1 MDRPA
6 GIFDVRY
13 EKDMAIVRTGPQ
25 WAVLIGFLILLA
37 VLPLFAGSYFLGFMI
52 LTGIA
57 LIAVLGL
64 NILTGYAGQI
74 SIGHQAFV
82 AVGAYATSVLMDSF
96 HWSFWA
102 TVPLAGI
109 AAAAVGVLFGLPSF
123 RLKMLYLAMST
134 LAAQFIIVAFFN
146 HAFPDYFHAVSGIRV
161 NRPELAGI
169 DFRQNEAFYYVVIV
183 LTVLMTF
190 FARNLVRCRLGR
202 AFVAIRD
209 NDLASEVI
217 GINVPRYKLYAF
229 AIGCFYAGI
238 AGALHA
244 TYYRS
249 VNPMQFHIDTSIW
262 YLGCLIVGGMG
273 TTVGPVFGVVSLRII
288 REVVTFVSPIL
299 GGMVSPLNAPK
310 IGPALAIISWALVV
324 VLFLIFEP
332 RGLAHT
338 WEVLKSRFRHWPFKY
353 AIE

>member
-13 EKDMAIVRTGPQ
+13 EQDMAIVRSGPQ
-25 WAVLIGFLILLA
+25 RGVLIGFLILLA
-37 VLPLFAGSYFLGFMI
+37 GMPLFAGSYFLSFMI
-52 LTGIA
+52 LIGIA

-82 AVGAYATSVLMDSF
+82 AVGAYTTAVLMDSF
-96 HWSFWA
+96 NWSFWA
-102 TVPLAGI
+102 TLPLAGVT
-109 AAAAVGVLFGLPSF
+109 AAAVGVLFGLPSF

-134 LAAQFIIVAFFN
+134 LAAQFIIIAFFN

-169 DFRQNEAFYYVVIV
+169 DFRNNEAFYYVVIV
-183 LTVLMTF
+183 PVVLMTF
-190 FARNLVRCRLGR
+190 FAKNLVRSRLGR

-238 AGALHA
+238 SGALWA
-244 TYYRS
+244 TYYRN
-249 VNPMQFHIDTSIW
+249 VNPMHFHLDVSIW
-262 YLGCLIVGGMG
+262 YLGCLIVGGTG
-273 TTVGPVFGVVSLRII
+273 STVGSVFGVVFLRSIK
-288 REVVTFVSPIL
+288 ELVVIVSPIL
-299 GGMVSPLNAPK
+299 GTMVSPMNAPK
-310 IGPALAIISWALVV
+310 IGPAFGVISWALVV
-324 VLFLIFEP
+324 ILFLVFEP

-353 AIE
+353 AI

>member
-13 EKDMAIVRTGPQ
+13 EQDMAVVRTGPQ
-25 WAVLIGFLILLA
+25 WGVLIGFLILLA
-37 VLPLFAGSYFLGFMI
+37 TLPLFAGSYFLSFMI
-52 LTGIA
+52 LTGIS

-82 AVGAYATSVLMDSF
+82 AVGAYTTAVLMDSF
-96 HWSFWA
+96 HWNFWA
-102 TVPLAGI
+102 TLPLAGL
-109 AAAAVGVLFGLPSF
+109 AAAGVGVLFGLPSF

-134 LAAQFIIVAFFN
+134 LAAQFIIIAFFN

-169 DFRQNEAFYYVVIV
+169 DFRNNEAFYYVVIV
-183 LTVLMTF
+183 ITVLMTF
-190 FARNLVRCRLGR
+190 FAKNLVRSRLGR
-202 AFVAIRD
+202 ALVAIRD

-217 GINVPRYKLYAF
+217 GINVSKIKLYAF
-229 AIGCFYAGI
+229 ATGCFYAGI
-238 AGALHA
+238 SGALHA

-249 VNPMQFHIDTSIW
+249 VNPMQFHIDISIW

-273 TTVGPVFGVVSLRII
+273 TTVGGVFGVLFLRII
-288 REVVTFVSPIL
+288 REFTVIISPIL
-299 GGMVSPLNAPK
+299 GGMVSPINAPK
-310 IGPALAIISWALVV
+310 IGPALGIISWAGVV
-324 VLFLIFEP
+324 ILFLIFEP

-338 WEVLKSRFRHWPFKY
+338 WEVLKARFRHWPFKF
-353 AIE
+353 AF

>member
-6 GIFDVRY
+6 GVFDVRY
-13 EKDMAIVRTGPQ
+13 EQDMAVVRTGPQ
-25 WAVLIGFLILLA
+25 WATLIGFLILLA
-37 VLPLFAGSYFLGFMI
+37 VLPLFAGSYFLSFMI

-82 AVGAYATSVLMDSF
+82 AVGAYTTAVLMNSF
-96 HWSFWA
+96 HWNFWA
-102 TVPLAGI
+102 TVPMAGI
-109 AAAAVGVLFGLPSF
+109 AAAGVGVLFGLPSF
-123 RLKMLYLAMST
+123 RLKMLYLTMST
-134 LAAQFIIVAFFN
+134 LAAQFIIMAFFN
-146 HAFPDYFHAVSGIRV
+146 HAFPDYFNSVSGIRV
-161 NRPELAGI
+161 NRPELSGI
-169 DFRQNEAFYYVVIV
+169 DFRENEAFYYVVIV
-183 LTVLMTF
+183 MAGLLIF
-190 FARNLVRCRLGR
+190 FAKNIVRSRSGR

-209 NDLASEVI
+209 NDLAGEVI
-217 GINVPRYKLYAF
+217 GINVARYKLYAF

-244 TYYRS
+244 TYYRM
-249 VNPMQFHIDTSIW
+249 VNPPQFTIDVSIW

-273 TTVGPVFGVVSLRII
+273 TIVGVVYGVLFLRII
-288 REVVTFVSPIL
+288 KELVTFISPVL
-299 GGMVSPLNAPK
+299 SGMVSPIDAPK
-310 IGPALAIISWALVV
+310 IGPGLAVISWSLVV
-324 VLFLIFEP
+324 ILFLIFEP

-353 AIE
+353 SV

>member
-1 MDRPA
+1 M
-6 GIFDVRY
+6 
-13 EKDMAIVRTGPQ
+13 VRTGPQ
-25 WAVLIGFLILLA
+25 WGVLIGFLILLA
-37 VLPLFAGSYFLGFMI
+37 TLPLFAGSYFLSFMI
-52 LTGIA
+52 LTGIS

-82 AVGAYATSVLMDSF
+82 AVGAYTTAVLMDSF
-96 HWSFWA
+96 HWNFWA
-102 TVPLAGI
+102 TLPLAGL
-109 AAAAVGVLFGLPSF
+109 AAAGVGVLFGLPSF

-134 LAAQFIIVAFFN
+134 LAAQFIIIAFFN

-161 NRPELAGI
+161 NRPELAAI
-169 DFRQNEAFYYVVIV
+169 DFRNNEAFYYVVIV
-183 LTVLMTF
+183 ITVLMTF
-190 FARNLVRCRLGR
+190 FAKNLVRSRLGR

-217 GINVPRYKLYAF
+217 GINVPKVKLYAF

-238 AGALHA
+238 SGALHA

-249 VNPMQFHIDTSIW
+249 VNPMQFHIDISIW

-273 TTVGPVFGVVSLRII
+273 TTVGGVFGVLFLRII
-288 REVVTFVSPIL
+288 KEFTVIVSPIL
-299 GGMVSPLNAPK
+299 GGMVSPIDAPK
-310 IGPALAIISWALVV
+310 IGPALGIISWALVV
-324 VLFLIFEP
+324 ILFLIFEP

-338 WEVLKSRFRHWPFKY
+338 WEVLKARFRHWPFKF
-353 AIE
+353 AF

>member
-13 EKDMAIVRTGPQ
+13 EQDMAIVRTGPQ
-25 WAVLIGFLILLA
+25 WIVLIGFLILLA
-37 VLPLFAGSYFLGFMI
+37 ALPLFAGSYILGFMI

-82 AVGAYATSVLMDSF
+82 AVGAYTTAVLTDSF
-96 HWSFWA
+96 HWNFWA

-134 LAAQFIIVAFFN
+134 LAAQFIIVAFFG
-146 HAFPDYFHAVSGIRV
+146 HAFPEYFHAVSGIRV
-161 NRPELAGI
+161 DRPELVGI
-169 DFRQNEAFYYVVIV
+169 DFRNNEAFYYVVIGIA
-183 LTVLMTF
+183 VLMTF
-190 FARNLVRCRLGR
+190 VARNLVRSRLGR
-202 AFVAIRD
+202 AFVAVRD
-209 NDLASEVI
+209 NDLAGEVI
-217 GINVPRYKLYAF
+217 GINVARYKLYAF

-244 TYYRS
+244 TYFRS
-249 VNPMQFHIDTSIW
+249 VNPRQFPFEVSIW

-273 TTVGPVFGVVSLRII
+273 TTVGAVLGVLFLRSIK
-288 REVVTFVSPIL
+288 ELVTFVSPFL
-299 GGMVSPLNAPK
+299 GEMVSPINAPK
-310 IGPALAIISWALVV
+310 IGPGLGLISWALVV
-324 VLFLIFEP
+324 ILFLIFEP

-353 AIE
+353 SI

>member
-13 EKDMAIVRTGPQ
+13 EQDMAVVRTGPQ
-25 WAVLIGFLILLA
+25 WGVLIGFLILLA
-37 VLPLFAGSYFLGFMI
+37 TLPLFAGSYFLSFMI
-52 LTGIA
+52 LTGIS

-82 AVGAYATSVLMDSF
+82 AVGAYTTAVLMDSF
-96 HWSFWA
+96 HWNFWA
-102 TVPLAGI
+102 TVPLAGL
-109 AAAAVGVLFGLPSF
+109 AAAGVGVLFGLPSF

-134 LAAQFIIVAFFN
+134 LAAQFIIIAFFN

-169 DFRQNEAFYYVVIV
+169 DFRNNEAFYYVVIV
-183 LTVLMTF
+183 ITVLMTF
-190 FARNLVRCRLGR
+190 FAKNLVRIRLGR
-202 AFVAIRD
+202 ALVAIRD

-217 GINVPRYKLYAF
+217 GINVPKIKLYAF

-238 AGALHA
+238 SGALHA
-244 TYYRS
+244 TYSRS
-249 VNPMQFHIDTSIW
+249 VNPMQFHIDISIW

-273 TTVGPVFGVVSLRII
+273 TTVGGVFGVLFLRII
-288 REVVTFVSPIL
+288 REFTVIISPIL
-299 GGMVSPLNAPK
+299 GGMVSPINAPK
-310 IGPALAIISWALVV
+310 IGPALGIISWAGVV
-324 VLFLIFEP
+324 ILFLIFEP

-338 WEVLKSRFRHWPFKY
+338 WEVLKARFRHWPFKF
-353 AIE
+353 AF

>member
-13 EKDMAIVRTGPQ
+13 EQDMAVVRTGPQ
-25 WAVLIGFLILLA
+25 WGVLIGFLILLA
-37 VLPLFAGSYFLGFMI
+37 TLPLFAGSYFLSFMI
-52 LTGIA
+52 LTGIS

-82 AVGAYATSVLMDSF
+82 AVGAYTTAVLMDSF
-96 HWSFWA
+96 HWNFWA
-102 TVPLAGI
+102 TLPLAGL
-109 AAAAVGVLFGLPSF
+109 AAAGVGVLFGLPSF

-134 LAAQFIIVAFFN
+134 LAAQFIIIAFFN

-169 DFRQNEAFYYVVIV
+169 DFRNNEAFYYVVIV
-183 LTVLMTF
+183 ITVLMTF
-190 FARNLVRCRLGR
+190 FAKNLVRSRLGR
-202 AFVAIRD
+202 ALVAIRD

-217 GINVPRYKLYAF
+217 GINVSQIKLYAF

-238 AGALHA
+238 SGALHA

-249 VNPMQFHIDTSIW
+249 VNPMQFHIDISIW

-273 TTVGPVFGVVSLRII
+273 TTVGGVFGVLFLRII
-288 REVVTFVSPIL
+288 REFTVIVSPIL
-299 GGMVSPLNAPK
+299 GGMVSPINAPK
-310 IGPALAIISWALVV
+310 IGPALGIISWAGVV
-324 VLFLIFEP
+324 ILFLIFEP

-338 WEVLKSRFRHWPFKY
+338 WEVLKARFRHWPFKF
-353 AIE
+353 AF

>member
-13 EKDMAIVRTGPQ
+13 EQDMAIVRSGPQ
-25 WAVLIGFLILLA
+25 RGVLIGFLIFLA
-37 VLPLFAGSYFLGFMI
+37 VMPLFAGSYFLSFMI
-52 LTGIA
+52 LIGIA

-82 AVGAYATSVLMDSF
+82 AVGAYTTAVLMDSF
-96 HWSFWA
+96 NWSFWA
-102 TVPLAGI
+102 TLPLAGVT
-109 AAAAVGVLFGLPSF
+109 AAAVGVLFGLPSF

-134 LAAQFIIVAFFN
+134 LAAQFIIIAFFN

-169 DFRQNEAFYYVVIV
+169 DFRNNEAFYYVVIV
-183 LTVLMTF
+183 PVVLMTF
-190 FARNLVRCRLGR
+190 FAKNLVRSRLGR

-238 AGALHA
+238 SGALWA
-244 TYYRS
+244 TYYRN
-249 VNPMQFHIDTSIW
+249 VNPMHFHLDVSIW
-262 YLGCLIVGGMG
+262 YLGCLIVGGTG
-273 TTVGPVFGVVSLRII
+273 STVGSVFGVVFLRSIK
-288 REVVTFVSPIL
+288 ELVVIVSPIL
-299 GGMVSPLNAPK
+299 GTMVSPMNAPK
-310 IGPALAIISWALVV
+310 IGPAFGVISWALVV
-324 VLFLIFEP
+324 ILFLIFEP

-338 WEVLKSRFRHWPFKY
+338 WEVLKFRFRHWPFKY
-353 AIE
+353 AI

>member
-6 GIFDVRY
+6 GVFDVRY
-13 EKDMAIVRTGPQ
+13 EQDMAVVRTGPQ
-25 WAVLIGFLILLA
+25 WATLIGFLILLA
-37 VLPLFAGSYFLGFMI
+37 VLPLFAGSYFLSFMI

-74 SIGHQAFV
+74 SLGHQAFV
-82 AVGAYATSVLMDSF
+82 AVGAYTTAVLMDSF
-96 HWSFWA
+96 HWNFWA
-102 TVPLAGI
+102 TVPMAGI
-109 AAAAVGVLFGLPSF
+109 AAAGVGVLFGLPSF
-123 RLKMLYLAMST
+123 RLKMLYLTMST
-134 LAAQFIIVAFFN
+134 LAAQFIIMAFFN
-146 HAFPDYFHAVSGIRV
+146 HAFPDYFNSVSGIRV
-161 NRPELAGI
+161 NRPELWGI
-169 DFRQNEAFYYVVIV
+169 DFRENEAFYYVVIV
-183 LTVLMTF
+183 MAVILTI
-190 FARNLVRCRLGR
+190 FAKNLVRSRSGR

-209 NDLASEVI
+209 NDLAGEVI
-217 GINVPRYKLYAF
+217 GINVARYKLYAF

-244 TYYRS
+244 TYYRM
-249 VNPMQFHIDTSIW
+249 VNPPQFTIDVSIW

-273 TTVGPVFGVVSLRII
+273 TTVGVIYGVLFLRII
-288 REVVTFVSPIL
+288 RELVTFISPVL
-299 GGMVSPLNAPK
+299 GGMVSPINAPK
-310 IGPALAIISWALVV
+310 IGPGLAVISWAFVV

-353 AIE
+353 SI

>member
-1 MDRPA
+1 MERPA
-6 GIFDVRY
+6 GVFDIRY
-13 EKDMAIVRTGPQ
+13 EQDIAVVRTGPQ
-25 WAVLIGFLILLA
+25 WACLIGLLIFLG
-37 VLPLFAGSYFLGFMI
+37 VLPLFASSYFLGFMI

-82 AVGAYATSVLMDSF
+82 AVGAYTTAVLMDSF
-96 HWSFWA
+96 GWNFWA

-109 AAAAVGVLFGLPSF
+109 GAAAVGVLFGLPSF
-123 RLKMLYLAMST
+123 RLKMLYLPMST

-146 HAFPDYFHAVSGIRV
+146 HAFPEYFHAISGIKV
-161 NRPELAGI
+161 DRPELLGI
-169 DFRQNEAFYYVVIV
+169 DFTTNEAFYYVVIV
-183 LTVLMTF
+183 ITVLMTF
-190 FARNLVRCRLGR
+190 FAKNIVRCRLGR

-209 NDLASEVI
+209 NDLAGEVI
-217 GINVPRYKLYAF
+217 GINVARYKLYAF

-238 AGALHA
+238 SGALHS

-249 VNPMQFHIDTSIW
+249 VNPMQFHIDVSIW

-273 TTVGPVFGVVSLRII
+273 TTVGAVFGVLFLRII
-288 REVVTFVSPIL
+288 KEFVTFVSPVL
-299 GGMVSPLNAPK
+299 GEMVSLIDAPK
-310 IGPALAIISWALVV
+310 IGPGLGLISWSLVV
-324 VLFLIFEP
+324 ILFLIFEP

-353 AIE
+353 AI

>member
-1 MDRPA
+1 
-6 GIFDVRY
+6 
-13 EKDMAIVRTGPQ
+13 
-25 WAVLIGFLILLA
+25 LA
-37 VLPLFAGSYFLGFMI
+37 TLPLFAGSYFLSFMI
-52 LTGIA
+52 LTGIS
-57 LIAVLGL
+57 LIAVVGL

-82 AVGAYATSVLMDSF
+82 AVGAYTTAVLMDSF
-96 HWSFWA
+96 HWNFWA

-134 LAAQFIIVAFFN
+134 LAAQFIIIAFFN

-161 NRPELAGI
+161 NRPEMAGI
-169 DFRQNEAFYYVVIV
+169 DFRNNEAFYYVVIV
-183 LTVLMTF
+183 LTVLMIF

-217 GINVPRYKLYAF
+217 GINVPKVKLYAF

-238 AGALHA
+238 SGALHA

-249 VNPMQFHIDTSIW
+249 VNPMQFHLDVSIW
-262 YLGCLIVGGMG
+262 YLGCLIVGGLG
-273 TTVGPVFGVVSLRII
+273 TTVGGVFGVLFLRII
-288 REVVTFVSPIL
+288 KEFTIIASPIL
-299 GGMVSPLNAPK
+299 GGMVSPINAPK
-310 IGPALAIISWALVV
+310 IGPALGVISWAGVV
-324 VLFLIFEP
+324 ILFLIFEP

-338 WEVLKSRFRHWPFKY
+338 WEVLKARFRHWPFKF
-353 AIE
+353 AF

>member
-6 GIFDVRY
+6 GVFDVRY
-13 EKDMAIVRTGPQ
+13 EQDLAIVRTGPQ
-25 WAVLIGFLILLA
+25 WICLIGFLILLG
-37 VLPLFAGSYFLGFMI
+37 VLPLFAGPYFLGFMI
-52 LTGIA
+52 LTGIS

-82 AVGAYATSVLMDSF
+82 AVGAYTTAVLMDSF
-96 HWSFWA
+96 HWNFWA

-123 RLKMLYLAMST
+123 RLKMLYLAMSS
-134 LAAQFIIVAFFN
+134 LAAQFIIIAFFN

-161 NRPELAGI
+161 ARPELVGI
-169 DFRQNEAFYYVVIV
+169 DFRQNGPFYYVVIV
-183 LTVLMTF
+183 LTVIMIY
-190 FARNLVRCRLGR
+190 FAKSIVRCRLGR

-209 NDLASEVI
+209 NDLAAEVI
-217 GINVPRYKLYAF
+217 GINVAKIKLYAF

-238 AGALHA
+238 AGSLWA

-249 VNPMQFHIDTSIW
+249 VNPLHFHIDVSIW

-273 TTVGPVFGVVSLRII
+273 TTVGAVFGVLFLRII
-288 REVVTFVSPIL
+288 KEVVVIISPMLGTMVSPI
-299 GGMVSPLNAPK
+299 SAPK
-310 IGPALAIISWALVV
+310 IGPALGVISWALVV
-324 VLFLIFEP
+324 ILFLIFEP

-338 WEVLKSRFRHWPFKY
+338 WEVLKARFRHWPFKY
-353 AIE
+353 SF

>member
-1 MDRPA
+1 MERPA
-6 GIFDVRY
+6 GYFDVRY
-13 EKDMAIVRTGPQ
+13 EQDMAIVRTGPQ
-25 WAVLIGFLILLA
+25 WGVLIGFLVLLA
-37 VLPLFAGSYFLGFMI
+37 TLPLFAGSYFLSFMI
-52 LTGIA
+52 LTGIS

-82 AVGAYATSVLMDSF
+82 AVGAYTTAVLMDSF
-96 HWSFWA
+96 HFNFWM

-109 AAAAVGVLFGLPSF
+109 AAAGVGVLFGLPSF

-169 DFRQNEAFYYVVIV
+169 DFRNNGPFYYVVIV
-183 LTVLMTF
+183 TTVLMIF
-190 FARNLVRCRLGR
+190 FAKNLVRNRLGR

-217 GINVPRYKLYAF
+217 GINVPKIKLYAF

-238 AGALHA
+238 SGALHA

-249 VNPMQFHIDTSIW
+249 VNPMQFHLDASIW

-273 TTVGPVFGVVSLRII
+273 TTVGGVFGVLFLRIMKEFTVI
-288 REVVTFVSPIL
+288 ISPIL
-299 GGMVSPLNAPK
+299 GEMVSPINAPK
-310 IGPALAIISWALVV
+310 IGPALGIISWALVV
-324 VLFLIFEP
+324 ILFLIFEP

-338 WEVLKSRFRHWPFKY
+338 WEVLKARFRHWPFKF
-353 AIE
+353 AF

>member
-6 GIFDVRY
+6 GVFDIRY
-13 EKDMAIVRTGPQ
+13 EQDMAVIRTGPQ
-25 WAVLIGFLILLA
+25 WIVLMGFLIFLA
-37 VLPLFAGSYFLGFMI
+37 ALPLFAGSYFLSFMI
-52 LTGIA
+52 LTGTA

-82 AVGAYATSVLMDSF
+82 AVGAYTTAVLMDSF
-96 HWSFWA
+96 RWNFWA
-102 TVPLAGI
+102 TVPMAGI
-109 AAAAVGVLFGLPSF
+109 AAAGVGVLFGLPSF
-123 RLKMLYLAMST
+123 RLKMLYLTMST
-134 LAAQFIIVAFFN
+134 LAAQFIIMAFFS

-161 NRPELAGI
+161 NRPELGGI
-169 DFRQNEAFYYVVIV
+169 DFRENEAFYYVVMGI
-183 LTVLMTF
+183 TVVMTF
-190 FARNLVRCRLGR
+190 FSRNLVRGRLGR

-209 NDLASEVI
+209 NDLAGEVI
-217 GINVPRYKLYAF
+217 GINVARYKLYAF

-244 TYYRS
+244 TYYRM
-249 VNPMQFHIDTSIW
+249 VNPPQFPIDVSIW

-273 TTVGPVFGVVSLRII
+273 TTIGAVFGVLFLRII
-288 REVVTFVSPIL
+288 KELVVFISPIL
-299 GGMVSPLNAPK
+299 GDMVSPINAPK
-310 IGPALAIISWALVV
+310 IGPGLGLISWALVV

-338 WEVLKSRFRHWPFKY
+338 WEVIKSRFRHWPFKY
-353 AIE
+353 SI

>member
-13 EKDMAIVRTGPQ
+13 EQDMAVVRTGPQ
-25 WAVLIGFLILLA
+25 WGVLIGFLILLA
-37 VLPLFAGSYFLGFMI
+37 TLPLFAGSYFLSFMI
-52 LTGIA
+52 LTGIS
-57 LIAVLGL
+57 LVAVLGL

-82 AVGAYATSVLMDSF
+82 AVGAYTTAVLMDSF
-96 HWSFWA
+96 HWNFWA
-102 TVPLAGI
+102 TLPLAGL
-109 AAAAVGVLFGLPSF
+109 AAAGVGVLFGLPSF

-134 LAAQFIIVAFFN
+134 LAAQFIIIAFFN

-169 DFRQNEAFYYVVIV
+169 DFRNNEAFYYVVIV
-183 LTVLMTF
+183 ITVLMTF
-190 FARNLVRCRLGR
+190 FAKNLVRSRLGR
-202 AFVAIRD
+202 ALVAIRD

-217 GINVPRYKLYAF
+217 GINVPKVKLYAF

-238 AGALHA
+238 SGALHA

-249 VNPMQFHIDTSIW
+249 VNPMQFHIDISIW

-273 TTVGPVFGVVSLRII
+273 TTVGTVFGVLFLRII
-288 REVVTFVSPIL
+288 REFTVIISPIL
-299 GGMVSPLNAPK
+299 GGMVSPINAPK
-310 IGPALAIISWALVV
+310 IGPALGIISWAGVV
-324 VLFLIFEP
+324 ILFLIFEP

-338 WEVLKSRFRHWPFKY
+338 WEVLKARFRHWPFKF
-353 AIE
+353 AF

>member
-1 MDRPA
+1 MERPA
-6 GIFDVRY
+6 GIFDIRY
-13 EKDMAIVRTGPQ
+13 EQDMAIVRTGPQ
-25 WAVLIGFLILLA
+25 WAFLIGFLTLLA

-57 LIAVLGL
+57 LIAVFGL

-82 AVGAYATSVLMDSF
+82 AVGAYTTSVLMDSF
-96 HWSFWA
+96 HWNFWA

-123 RLKMLYLAMST
+123 RLKMLYLAMTS
-134 LAAQFIIVAFFN
+134 LAAQFIIIAFFN

-161 NRPELAGI
+161 NRPELGGI
-169 DFRQNEAFYYVVIV
+169 DFRNNEAFYYVVII
-183 LTVLMTF
+183 LTVLMTI
-190 FARNLVRCRLGR
+190 FAKNLVRGRLGR

-209 NDLASEVI
+209 NDLAGEVI
-217 GINVPRYKLYAF
+217 GIHVARYKLYAF

-238 AGALHA
+238 AGSLWA

-249 VNPMQFHIDTSIW
+249 VNPLHFHLDVSIW

-273 TTVGPVFGVVSLRII
+273 TTVGPVFGVVFLRCIK
-288 REVVTFVSPIL
+288 ELVTFMSPIL
-299 GGMVSPLNAPK
+299 SEMVSPMDAPK
-310 IGPALAIISWALVV
+310 IGPALGIMSWALVV
-324 VLFLIFEP
+324 ILFLIFEP

-353 AIE
+353 AI

>member
-6 GIFDVRY
+6 GYFDIRY
-13 EKDMAIVRTGPQ
+13 EQDMAIVRTGPQ
-25 WAVLIGFLILLA
+25 WATLIGFLIFLA
-37 VLPLFAGSYFLGFMI
+37 VLPLFAGSYFLSFMI
-52 LTGIA
+52 LTGMS
-57 LIAVLGL
+57 LIAVIGL

-82 AVGAYATSVLMDSF
+82 AVGAYTTAVLMDSF
-96 HWSFWA
+96 HFNFWV

-109 AAAAVGVLFGLPSF
+109 AAAGVGVLFGLPSF

-161 NRPELAGI
+161 NRPELADI
-169 DFRQNEAFYYVVIV
+169 NFRNNDAFYYVVIV
-183 LTVLMTF
+183 LTVVMTF
-190 FARNLVRCRLGR
+190 FARNLVRSRLGR
-202 AFVAIRD
+202 ALVAIRD

-217 GINVPRYKLYAF
+217 GMNVPKVKLYAF

-238 AGALHA
+238 SGALHA

-249 VNPMQFHIDTSIW
+249 VNPMQFHIDVSIW

-273 TTVGPVFGVVSLRII
+273 SSVGPVFGVVFLRGMK
-288 REVVTFVSPIL
+288 ELVTIFSPIL
-299 GGMVSPLNAPK
+299 GGMVSPINAPK
-310 IGPALAIISWALVV
+310 IGPALGLISWALVV
-324 VLFLIFEP
+324 ILFLIFEP
-332 RGLAHT
+332 RGMAHT

-353 AIE
+353 EI

>member
-1 MDRPA
+1 MERPA
-6 GIFDVRY
+6 GYFDVRY
-13 EKDMAIVRTGPQ
+13 EQDMAIVRTGPQ
-25 WAVLIGFLILLA
+25 WGVLIGFLILLA
-37 VLPLFAGSYFLGFMI
+37 TLPLFAGSYFLSFMI
-52 LTGIA
+52 LTGIS
-57 LIAVLGL
+57 LIAVVGL

-82 AVGAYATSVLMDSF
+82 AVGAYTTAVLMDSF

-102 TVPLAGI
+102 TLPLAGL
-109 AAAAVGVLFGLPSF
+109 AAAGVGVLFGLPSF

-169 DFRQNEAFYYVVIV
+169 DFRNNEAFYYVVIV
-183 LTVLMTF
+183 ITVLMIF
-190 FARNLVRCRLGR
+190 FAKNLVRSRLGR

-217 GINVPRYKLYAF
+217 GINVPKIKLYAF

-238 AGALHA
+238 SGALHA

-249 VNPMQFHIDTSIW
+249 VNPMQFHIDISIW

-273 TTVGPVFGVVSLRII
+273 TTVGGVFGVLFLRII
-288 REVVTFVSPIL
+288 KEFTVIVSPIL
-299 GGMVSPLNAPK
+299 GGMVSPIDAPK
-310 IGPALAIISWALVV
+310 IGPALGIISWAAVV
-324 VLFLIFEP
+324 ILFLIFEP

-338 WEVLKSRFRHWPFKY
+338 WEVLKARFRHWPFKF
-353 AIE
+353 AF